1 MAKALPAHQK
11 QEGLFVC
18 RASSRP
24 HGGGRLLSAAAIAAV
39 AAAAIVVA
47 VKAEPVAAAAAQ
59 QDKDDDEPSAVTV
72 THGRVPPFELHSILW
87 WAAESVTAAAFDF
100 PPFLKKLIS

>member
-1 MAKALPAHQK
+1 M
-11 QEGLFVC
+11 
-18 RASSRP
+18 
-24 HGGGRLLSAAAIAAV
+24 SAAAIAAV

-72 THGRVPPFELHSILW
+72 THGMEMRGVEPLSESHLPTLSTSVAGILNLPQHSAYRQALRFG
-87 WAAESVTAAAFDF
+87 S
-100 PPFLKKLIS
+100 P